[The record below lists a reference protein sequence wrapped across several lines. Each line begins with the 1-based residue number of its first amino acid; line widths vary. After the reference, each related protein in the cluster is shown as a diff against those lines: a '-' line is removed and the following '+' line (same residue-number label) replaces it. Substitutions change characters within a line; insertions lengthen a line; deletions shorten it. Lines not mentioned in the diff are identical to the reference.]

1 MSLTD
6 LMSGA
11 NLDAYAQVALVLF
24 LFAFVLILWRVF
36 SPRFR
41 AQYAKDALMPLD
53 DEHPQTP
60 RTPGE

>member
-1 MSLTD
+1 MSLTQ

-11 NLDAYAQVALVLF
+11 NLDGYAQVALVLF